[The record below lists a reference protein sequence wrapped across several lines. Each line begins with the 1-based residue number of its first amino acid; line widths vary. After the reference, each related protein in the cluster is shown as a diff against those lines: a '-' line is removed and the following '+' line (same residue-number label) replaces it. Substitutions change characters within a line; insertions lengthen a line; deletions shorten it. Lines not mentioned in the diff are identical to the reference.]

1 MVEART
7 CSFCGEK
14 IQPGTGRMYI
24 KKDGRSY
31 NFCSTK
37 CFKNLV
43 DLKRVPRRTKWSKN
57 YQKG

>member
-14 IQPGTGRMYI
+14 IQPGTGRMYV
-24 KKDGRSY
+24 KKDGRTF
-31 NFCSTK
+31 NFCSNK

-43 DLKRVPRRTKWSKN
+43 DLNRVPRRSKWSKN

>member
-1 MVEART
+1 MVEAKT

-24 KKDGRSY
+24 KKDGRTY

-37 CFKNLV
+37 CFRNLV
-43 DLKRVPRRTKWSKN
+43 GLYRVPRRTKWSKN